1 MLFRIATAVACLTL
15 LTAASLP
22 QTGPLPE
29 TRPDDKSAET
39 AQPVAPIPEPKPQP
53 APAPETPAAKPGTE
67 ASPSDGT
74 TSGKQSGDA
83 PATKA
88 TTPDAD
94 TGKPDAD
101 AGKDDKKSPV
111 SNATDGKG
119 NPPAEPLTIE
129 PESDAEHQAC
139 LKDLQAM
146 GAVFKDLPRIDDGD
160 GCGID
165 KPISLSEALPGVKFK
180 PEGTLRC
187 EAALALSR
195 WMKESVIP
203 AGEAALKAAG
213 PIVTINQASTYICRL
228 RNNAS
233 TGKIS
238 EHARGNAID
247 IASFTFKDGT
257 TVEVQP
263 RKEDSTLAGAF
274 QRAVSASGCLYFSTV
289 LDPESDAAHE
299 HHFHM
304 DVLKRNG
311 DFRYCH

>member
-1 MLFRIATAVACLTL
+1 MLFRIAACVACITL

-22 QTGPLPE
+22 ISGPLPE
-29 TRPDDKSAET
+29 ARPDDKPAVASE
-39 AQPVAPIPEPKPQP
+39 PVVPIPEPKPQDAPSAPMEKAAPPTTAADDKKSGTP
-53 APAPETPAAKPGTE
+53 AGETPDKPE
-67 ASPSDGT
+67 APDKS
-74 TSGKQSGDA
+74 A
-83 PATKA
+83 PL
-88 TTPDAD
+88 PE
-94 TGKPDAD
+94 GD
-101 AGKDDKKSPV
+101 AGKADKSSPV

-129 PESDAEHQAC
+129 PESDADHQAC
-139 LKDLQAM
+139 IKDLQAM

-180 PEGTLRC
+180 PEGTMRC
-187 EAALALSR
+187 EAALALSH
-195 WMKESVIP
+195 WMKNSVIP
-203 AGEAALKAAG
+203 AGEVALEDAG

-228 RNNAS
+228 RNNAT

-247 IASFTFKDGT
+247 VASFTFKDGT

-274 QRAVSASGCLYFSTV
+274 QRAVSAAGCLYFRTV